1 MGDTLEASMT
11 NSKWLGGYKAS
22 KIQKASDKQIWVG
35 AFLVVSI
42 LVVSVLV
49 LGGCSALVSAP
60 NAASNGTFQVTPANI
75 SFGNV
80 AIGKKASQ
88 SISVVNTSK
97 TATTIQQATFSNG
110 QFSLS
115 GMIMPM
121 TLQPGQAGTFS
132 VTVNAAAKGN
142 LKGTLTVQ
150 GDPTSS
156 PVVLNLSATAV
167 TMQPQMSLSSQTV
180 NFGTVGV
187 GSTGTSNLSLSNI
200 GATDLTISVISVTG
214 AEFAITGISTPITIR
229 AGQTVSASLTYRPA
243 AASASTGSLNI
254 TSNDPTNPTVAV
266 ALTGTGSTKA
276 SGQLSASSS
285 SLNLG
290 TVNTGS
296 HATQNIILN
305 NTGNAAVN
313 ISSIQVTGTGFA
325 ASGITTPASID
336 ASHNATLAVTFTPTK
351 SGSATGTVTVVNDA
365 STTPLSITLS
375 GTGVQP
381 GLSVSPTSFSFGSLV
396 DGQTKAQNFTITNS
410 GTSVLIISQIGV
422 SGAGYSVTGLTTP
435 TTVAAGQST
444 SFSAQ
449 FAPATAGSLNGT
461 VSITSNVA
469 NSPATV
475 ALSGTGVAASV
486 TVSASP
492 ASLSFGNVNAG
503 GSSAKS
509 VTLTN
514 NGNVN
519 MTVSQ
524 ITVNGKDVHVSGIS
538 TPATI
543 AAGKTAVL
551 NVSFTPASAE
561 SVTGNITVTSTQGAN
576 AVIPVSGSGVQ
587 AALSVTPTTA
597 AFGNVSVG
605 TTASQTVQLSNTG
618 TAALTVSQLSVAGSG
633 YSTSNVTLPITLNPG
648 QASTFNIQYL
658 PTAAG
663 SATGSVSVVSTAPN
677 SPATIALSGS
687 GVAAT
692 QTISLSATSISFGSV
707 TTGTSSTHGVTVTNT
722 GNASVKITQIG
733 LSGSA
738 GFSLTGAA
746 VPVTLSPSQ
755 NLAFNVVFNPSAAG
769 NAAGSIALTSNATG
783 SPSTIS
789 LSGTGVQP
797 ATHSVT
803 LDWTAS
809 TSTVSGYNVYRSTV
823 SGTGY
828 TRINGGLVAS
838 TAYTDSNVQSGTT
851 YFYVT
856 TAVDSNG
863 NESNNSNEASA
874 LVQ

>member
-1 MGDTLEASMT
+1 MT
-11 NSKWLGGYKAS
+11 SCKWQGEYKAG
-22 KIQKASDKQIWVG
+22 KIRKASDKQIWIG

-49 LGGCSALVSAP
+49 LGGCSAMVSAP
-60 NAASNGTFQVTPANI
+60 NAASNGTFQVSPANV
-75 SFGNV
+75 SFGNI
-80 AIGKKASQ
+80 AIGQKASQ
-88 SISVVNTSK
+88 SISVANTSK
-97 TATTIQQATFSNG
+97 TATTIQQATFSNS

-121 TLQPGQAGTFS
+121 TLQPGQAGKFAVS
-132 VTVNAAAKGN
+132 VNPAAKGN

-156 PVVLNLSATAV
+156 PVILNLTATAI
-167 TMQPQMSLSSQTV
+167 TMQPQISLSAQAV
-180 NFGTVGV
+180 NFGTVSV
-187 GSTGTSNLSLSNI
+187 GSTGTSSLSLSNT
-200 GATDLTISVISVTG
+200 GATDLTVSVVSVTG
-214 AEFAITGISTPITIR
+214 AEFGVSGITTPKTIS
-229 AGQTVSASLTYRPA
+229 AGQSVAVSLSYRPA
-243 AASASTGSLNI
+243 AGSGSTGSLSI
-254 TSNDPTNPTVAV
+254 TSNDPTNPTATV
-266 ALTGTGSTKA
+266 ALAGTGTTKA
-276 SGQLSASSS
+276 LGQLSASTS

-290 TVNTGS
+290 NVNTGS
-296 HATQNIILN
+296 HAAQNIILN
-305 NTGNAAVN
+305 NTGNATVN
-313 ISSIQVTGTGFA
+313 ISSIQVVGNGFA
-325 ASGITTPASID
+325 VSGMTTPATID
-336 ASHNATLAVTFTPTK
+336 ATHNATLAVTFTPTI
-351 SGSATGTVTVVNDA
+351 SGSSTGTVTVINDA
-365 STTPLSITLS
+365 SSIPLTITLS

-381 GLSVSPTSFSFGSLV
+381 GLSVSPASFSFGSVV

-410 GTSVLIISQIGV
+410 GTSTLTISQIGI
-422 SGAGYSVTGLTTP
+422 SGVGYSVTGLTTP
-435 TTVAAGQST
+435 TSIAAGQST
-444 SFSAQ
+444 TFSAQ
-449 FAPATAGSLNGT
+449 FAPSSAGSLTGS
-461 VSITSNVA
+461 VSITSNA
-469 NSPATV
+469 SNSPAPV
-475 ALSGTGVAASV
+475 ALSGTGLAASV

-492 ASLSFGNVNAG
+492 ASLSFGNVNTG
-503 GSSAKS
+503 NTSAKS

-514 NGNVN
+514 NGNAS
-519 MTVSQ
+519 MTLSQ
-524 ITVNGKDVHVSGIS
+524 IAVNGKDVHVSGIT
-538 TPATI
+538 TPTTI
-543 AAGKTAVL
+543 AVGKSAIL
-551 NVSFTPASAE
+551 NVTFTPASAE
-561 SVTGNITVTSTQGAN
+561 SVTGNITVSSTQGAN

-587 AALSVTPTTA
+587 AALSVTPTNA
-597 AFGNVSVG
+597 AFGNVSLG
-605 TTASQTVQLSNTG
+605 TAASQTIQLSNTG

-633 YSTSNVTLPITLNPG
+633 YSTGNVTLPITLNPG

-658 PTAAG
+658 PTVAG

-692 QTISLSATSISFGSV
+692 QTISLSATNISFGSV
-707 TTGTSSTHGVTVTNT
+707 TTGTASTHGVTVTNT

-746 VPVTLSPSQ
+746 VPLTLSATQ
-755 NLAFNVVFNPSAAG
+755 NLTFNVVFNPSTAG
-769 NAAGSIALTSNATG
+769 NAAGSVALTSNATG

-803 LDWTAS
+803 LGWTPS

-828 TRINGGLVAS
+828 TKISGGLVGS

-874 LVQ
+874 LVP

>member
-1 MGDTLEASMT
+1 MT
-11 NSKWLGGYKAS
+11 SCKWQGEYKAGKS
-22 KIQKASDKQIWVG
+22 RQASDRQIWIG

-60 NAASNGTFQVTPANI
+60 NAASNGTFQVTPANV
-75 SFGNV
+75 SFGNI
-80 AIGKKASQ
+80 AIGKRASQ

-97 TATTIQQATFSNG
+97 TATTIQQATFSNAL
-110 QFSLS
+110 FSLS

-121 TLQPGQAGTFS
+121 TLQPGQAGTFA
-132 VTVNAAAKGN
+132 VTVNPSAKGN
-142 LKGTLTVQ
+142 LKGTLSVQ

-167 TMQPQMSLSSQTV
+167 TMQPQISLSSQAV
-180 NFGTVGV
+180 NFGTVSV
-187 GSTGTSNLSLSNI
+187 GSTGTSNVSLSNT
-200 GATDLTISVISVTG
+200 GATDLTVSVVSVTG
-214 AEFAITGISTPITIR
+214 AEFGISGISTPTTIS
-229 AGQTVSASLTYRPA
+229 AGQSVSASLTYRPT
-243 AASASTGSLNI
+243 AASGSTGSVSI
-254 TSNDPTNPTVAV
+254 TSNDPTNPTVTV

-276 SGQLSASSS
+276 SAQLSASSS

-290 TVNTGS
+290 NVNTGS

-313 ISSIQVTGTGFA
+313 ISGIQVTGNGFA
-325 ASGITTPASID
+325 VSGIATPATID
-336 ASHNATLAVTFTPTK
+336 AGHNATLTVTYTPT
-351 SGSATGTVTVVNDA
+351 SAGSSTGTISVVNDA
-365 STTPLSITLS
+365 SSTPLTIALS
-375 GTGVQP
+375 GAGVQP
-381 GLSVSPTSFSFGSLV
+381 GLSVSPASFSFGSVV
-396 DGQTKAQNFTITNS
+396 DGQTKAQDFTITNT
-410 GTSVLIISQIGV
+410 GTSTLTISQIGV

-435 TTVAAGQST
+435 SSIAAGKST
-444 SFSAQ
+444 TFSAQ
-449 FAPATAGSLNGT
+449 FAPAAAGSLTGI
-461 VSITSNVA
+461 VSITSNA
-469 NSPATV
+469 SSTPAAV

-486 TVSASP
+486 TFSASP
-492 ASLSFGNVNAG
+492 ANLSFGNVNTGNA
-503 GSSAKS
+503 SAKS

-514 NGNVN
+514 NGNAN
-519 MTVSQ
+519 MTLSQ
-524 ITVNGKDVHVSGIS
+524 ITVNGKDVHVSGIT
-538 TPATI
+538 TPTTI

-551 NVSFTPASAE
+551 NVTFTPVSAE

-576 AVIPVSGSGVQ
+576 AVIPISGSGVQ
-587 AALSVTPTTA
+587 AALSITPTNA

-605 TTASQTVQLSNTG
+605 SAASQTIQLSNTG
-618 TAALTVSQLSVAGSG
+618 TAALTISQVSVGGSG
-633 YSTSNVTLPITLNPG
+633 YSTGSVTLPITLNPG

-658 PTAAG
+658 PTVAG

-687 GVAAT
+687 GIAAT
-692 QTISLSATSISFGSV
+692 QTLSLSANSLSFGSV

-746 VPVTLSPSQ
+746 VPVTLSASQ
-755 NLAFNVVFNPSAAG
+755 SLTFNVIFNPTTAG
-769 NAAGSIALTSNATG
+769 NAAGSVTLTSNASG

-789 LSGTGVQP
+789 LSGTAVQP

-803 LDWTAS
+803 LGWIAS

-828 TRINGGLVAS
+828 TKISGGLVAS
-838 TAYTDSNVQSGTT
+838 TAYTDSSVQSGTT

-856 TAVDSNG
+856 TAVDGSG
-863 NESNNSNEASA
+863 NESDNSNEASA
-874 LVQ
+874 LVP

>member
-1 MGDTLEASMT
+1 MT
-11 NSKWLGGYKAS
+11 SSKWQSGYTAG
-22 KIQKASDKQIWVG
+22 KIQKASDKQIWLG

-49 LGGCSALVSAP
+49 LGGCSAMVSAP
-60 NAASNGTFQVTPANI
+60 NSASNGAIQVTPANVT
-75 SFGNV
+75 FGNV
-80 AIGKKASQ
+80 ALGKKTSQ
-88 SISVVNTSK
+88 SISVVNASK
-97 TATTIQQATFSNG
+97 ASTTIQQATFSNN

-121 TLQPGQAGTFS
+121 TLAPGQAGTFA
-132 VTVNAAAKGN
+132 VTVNPAAKGN

-150 GDPTSS
+150 GDPNSS
-156 PVVLNLSATAV
+156 PVVLNLSATVV
-167 TMQPQMSLSSQTV
+167 TMQPQISLGSQAV
-180 NFGTVGV
+180 NFGTVSV
-187 GSTGTSNLSLSNI
+187 GSTGTSNVSISNT
-200 GATDLTISVISVTG
+200 GTTDLTVSVISVTG
-214 AEFAITGISTPITIR
+214 AEFGISGITTPTTIS
-229 AGQTVSASLTYRPA
+229 AGQTVSAGLTYRPA
-243 AASASTGSLNI
+243 AASASTGSLSI

-276 SGQLSASSS
+276 SGQLSANSSN
-285 SLNLG
+285 LNLG
-290 TVNTGS
+290 SVNTGS
-296 HATQNIILN
+296 HATQNIILT

-313 ISSIQVTGTGFA
+313 VSSVQVTGTGFA
-325 ASGITTPASID
+325 VSGITTPASIG
-336 ASHNATLAVTFTPTK
+336 ASQDATLAVTFTPTTA
-351 SGSATGTVTVVNDA
+351 GSAKGMVTVVSDA
-365 STTPLSITLS
+365 SSTPLSIALS

-381 GLSVSPTSFSFGSLV
+381 GLSVSPASFSFGSVV

-410 GTSVLIISQIGV
+410 GTSVLTISQIGV
-422 SGAGYSVTGLTTP
+422 GGAGYSVTGLITP

-449 FAPATAGSLNGT
+449 FAPATAGSLSGT
-461 VSITSNVA
+461 VSITSNAA

-486 TVSASP
+486 TVSANP
-492 ASLSFGNVNAG
+492 ANLSFGNVNAG
-503 GSSAKS
+503 ATSAKS

-514 NGNVN
+514 NGNTS
-519 MTVSQ
+519 MTLSQ
-524 ITVNGKDVHVSGIS
+524 ITVNGKDVHVSGIT
-538 TPATI
+538 TPAII

-561 SVTGNITVTSTQGAN
+561 SVTGNITVASTQGAN

-587 AALSVTPTTA
+587 ATLNVTPTSA

-605 TTASQTVQLSNTG
+605 TSVSQTIQLSNTG
-618 TAALTVSQLSVAGSG
+618 TAALTVSQLSVTGSG
-633 YSTSNVTLPITLNPG
+633 YSTGSVTLPITINPG

-663 SATGSVSVVSTAPN
+663 SATGSVSIVSSAPN

-687 GVAAT
+687 GLAAT
-692 QTISLSATSISFGSV
+692 QTISLSTTNISFGNV
-707 TTGTSSTHGVTVTNT
+707 TTGTASTHGVTVTNT
-722 GNASVKITQIG
+722 GNASVKISQIG

-755 NLAFNVVFNPSAAG
+755 GLTFNVVFNPSTAG
-769 NAAGSIALTSNATG
+769 NAAGGVTLTSSATG

-789 LSGTGVQP
+789 LTGTGVQP

-803 LDWTAS
+803 LGWTAS

-828 TRINGGLVAS
+828 TKISGGLVGSA
-838 TAYTDSNVQSGTT
+838 AYTDSNVQSGAT

-863 NESNNSNEASA
+863 NESDNSNEASA
-874 LVQ
+874 LVP